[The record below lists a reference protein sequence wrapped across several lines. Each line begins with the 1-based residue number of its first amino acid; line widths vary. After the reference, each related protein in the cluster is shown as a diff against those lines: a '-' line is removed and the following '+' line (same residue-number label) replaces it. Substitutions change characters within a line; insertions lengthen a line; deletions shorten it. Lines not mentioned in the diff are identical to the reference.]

1 MIHFLFG
8 LVFVL
13 ALSVMPVVGC
23 SETSG
28 TGGSG
33 GDGGTLPW
41 PSPFIEPGYTEPQV
55 IEQATALRDEYAELI
70 EASMRD
76 ELTTHIAMLFGA
88 SPTESAEKEGSL
100 TIEPETESEA
110 WNMAGVSAVF
120 QGSLEVASWCFANA
134 VLADPADAQALSQLG
149 WVLLAGERLE
159 EAKRVLLHAAEVEPR
174 LWSIWSNLGHA
185 YDISDDPERA
195 IYYFGRGLEFHPESL
210 NMHLR
215 LGGLR
220 LEWGDIIAAAAHAAH
235 ALAISPNDPEAQDFA
250 DEVAAAGGDAATP
263 GPAPPWP
270 SGGGMGEVITDFDD
284 CVADAAERYYQ
295 AMRPFVI
302 HLVDIVDMEHRF
314 LMAEIHRALVDC
326 EADCGPDWLVSCS
339 DACLSAFCSFATA
352 AEVSNHMAHLHV
364 ASIDMSYNAAFRTR
378 MRGCAF
384 NAVETYEDSVSEESI
399 QDFIVYVG
407 WLCEVEAEGSIASF
421 KEEQA
426 DIADRL
432 PVANECPHVSEIPVE
447 ELSLS
452 FDLGS
457 LGISIGM
464 ETCLDRIVCIA
475 QGETS
480 FGIDVGI
487 DIISAGTDID
497 WGTRDIIFSLG
508 VGKEVGIGSVGISA
522 KLSIRNG
529 IGVSPS
535 AKMGGI
541 VRTTVSRDFWLI
553 SF

>member
-1 MIHFLFG
+1 MRYLCGFI
-8 LVFVL
+8 FVL
-13 ALSVMPVVGC
+13 ALGVMGC

-28 TGGSG
+28 TGGSRG
-33 GDGGTLPW
+33 DDGDGGTLPW
-41 PSPFIEPGYTEPQV
+41 PSPFIEPGYSQPQV

-76 ELTTHIAMLFGA
+76 ELTTHIAMLFAA
-88 SPTESAEKEGSL
+88 SPAESAKEEGSL
-100 TIEPETESEA
+100 TIDPETESEA

-134 VLADPADAQALSQLG
+134 VLADPADAQALNQLG

-159 EAKRVLLHAAEVEPR
+159 EAKGVLLHAAEVEPR

-195 IYYFGRGLEFHPESL
+195 MYYFGRGLEYHPESL

-220 LEWGDIIAAAAHAAH
+220 LERGDIIAAAAHAAH
-235 ALAISPNDPEAQDFA
+235 ALAISPKDPEAQDFA
-250 DEVAAAGGDAATP
+250 DEVAAAGGDTATP

-270 SGGGMGEVITDFDD
+270 SGGGMSEVLADFDD
-284 CVADAAERYYQ
+284 CVADAAQRYAQ
-295 AMRPFVI
+295 DMAPFVS
-302 HLVDIVDMEHRF
+302 HLVDIVDMEHYFR
-314 LMAEIHRALVDC
+314 MAGIQRKWSDC
-326 EADCGPDWLVSCS
+326 EADCGPDRLLGCFN
-339 DACLSAFCSFATA
+339 ACLSEYCGLATL

-407 WLCEVEAEGSIASF
+407 WRCEAEAEGSVEGFKDDQASIAN
-421 KEEQA
+421 
-426 DIADRL
+426 RL
-432 PVANECPHVSEIPVE
+432 PVASGCPDVSEIPVE

-452 FDLGS
+452 FDLES
-457 LGISIGM
+457 LGFSIGM

-475 QGETS
+475 QGETA

-487 DIISAGTDID
+487 DIVSAGVDIN
-497 WGTRDIIFSLG
+497 WGTPDIVFSLG
-508 VGKEVGIGSVGISA
+508 VGKEVLGIGSVGISA
-522 KLSIRNG
+522 KLSLRNG

-535 AKMGGI
+535 AKFGGI
-541 VRTTVSRDFWLI
+541 VRTTVSRDIWLI

>member
-1 MIHFLFG
+1 MTRRIMTCVGKLPA
-8 LVFVL
+8 VL
-13 ALSVMPVVGC
+13 LGVVVLSCSGC
-23 SETSG
+23 
-28 TGGSG
+28 G
-33 GDGGTLPW
+33 GDDTGPDGATLPW
-41 PSPFIEPGYTEPQV
+41 SSPFIEPGYSQPQV
-55 IEQATALRDEYAELI
+55 IELATTLRDEHAEHI

-76 ELTTHIAMLFGA
+76 ELTTHIAMLFAA
-88 SPTESAEKEGSL
+88 SPAESAEKEDSL
-100 TIEPETESEA
+100 TIDPETESEA

-159 EAKRVLLHAAEVEPR
+159 EAKGVLLHAAEVEPR

-185 YDISDDPERA
+185 YDIRDDPERA
-195 IYYFGRGLEFHPESL
+195 MYYFGRGLEYHPESL

-220 LEWGDIIAAAAHAAH
+220 LERGDIIAAAAHAAH
-235 ALAISPNDPEAQDFA
+235 ALAISPKDPEAQHFA
-250 DEVAAAGGDAATP
+250 DEVAAAGGDTATP

-270 SGGGMGEVITDFDD
+270 SGGGMSEVIADFDN
-284 CVADAAERYYQ
+284 CVADATQRYVQ
-295 AMRPFVI
+295 AMIPFVE
-302 HLVDIVDMEHRF
+302 HLLEIDMEHYFR
-314 LMAEIHRALVDC
+314 MAEIQRALSQC
-326 EADCGPDWLVSCS
+326 EADCSPDSLSCS
-339 DACLSAFCSFATA
+339 DACLSTFCGSATA
-352 AEVSNHMAHLHV
+352 AEVSNHMRHLEV

-384 NAVETYEDSVSEESI
+384 NAVETYEESVSEESI
-399 QDFIVYVG
+399 QDFIGYVG
-407 WLCEVEAEGSIASF
+407 WLCEVEAKASLASF
-421 KEEQA
+421 EDDQA

-432 PVANECPHVSEIPVE
+432 PVASECPDVSEIPAE

-452 FDLGS
+452 FDLES

-487 DIISAGTDID
+487 DIVSGGADID
-497 WGTRDIIFSLG
+497 WGTRDIVFSLG

-535 AKMGGI
+535 AKIGGI